1 MVDRSGTEIFTVA
14 EAGAN
19 GMTTM
24 PRQLP
29 NVSRSNRLP
38 VVLALMPLLLL
49 AGTLPE
55 SRAAP
60 REYAFDNPFFQR
72 CMTWLLDGTG
82 GAMIGNV
89 CIDQYDMPPPS
100 LFICA
105 RKVMTGFESSTDQE
119 GCAIL
124 FEDQARKIRA
134 GYVK

>member
-1 MVDRSGTEIFTVA
+1 MA

-19 GMTTM
+19 GMTAM
-24 PRQLP
+24 ARQLQ
-29 NVSRSNRLP
+29 NASRARHVLAM
-38 VVLALMPLLLL
+38 LALMPLLML

-55 SRAAP
+55 GRAAP

-82 GAMIGNV
+82 GAMIGNL
-89 CIDQYDMPPPS
+89 CIDQYDLPPPS

-105 RKVMTGFESSTDQE
+105 RKVMTGFASSTDQE
-119 GCAIL
+119 GCAVL

>member
-1 MVDRSGTEIFTVA
+1 VECFARSEFALLADAIADRMTE
-14 EAGAN
+14 
-19 GMTTM
+19 MS
-24 PRQLP
+24 RHLP
-29 NVSRSNRLP
+29 NATRRLP
-38 VVLALMPLLLL
+38 AVLALMSLLML

-82 GAMIGNV
+82 GAMIGNL